1 MSSKPQIAIT
11 HIRNK
16 LLLVFLDNDK
26 IYDVVVDGDEYNRTP
41 SVGDI
46 YRGKVQNIVNNISAA
61 FVEFSRGEIGYLPLQ
76 ECNEKKLKCGDE
88 LIVQI
93 KKAPVKTKQAVLT
106 VYPEIAGR
114 SCVITTKNTE
124 KSISKKIQSEEKIRQ
139 LKNILKE
146 YAEEPY
152 GIVLRT
158 KAKNLSNDEIQH
170 ECHALLA
177 KVHECMEQGCYKTCF
192 SILWRGLPR
201 YREYIQNFRLDEL
214 ERIITDDS
222 TIFEKLQNEY
232 GEKVVLYK
240 DESYSLDN
248 LLGLSS
254 KLKKAYEKRVWLK
267 SGGNLVIEPTEA
279 LTVIDVNT
287 GKAVG
292 GNRNK
297 ETTFFKINCEAAVEA
312 ARQIRMRNLSGI
324 ILIDFID
331 MKKKENQAELLHVL
345 RNELGKDV
353 IKATVVDITK
363 LGLVEITRMKK
374 YPPIWETL
382 SEF

>member
-1 MSSKPQIAIT
+1 MNNKPQIAIT
-11 HIRNK
+11 HIKDK

-26 IYDVVVDGDEYNRTP
+26 IYDVVVDEDEYSQKP
-41 SVGDI
+41 SVGNI
-46 YRGKVQNIVNNISAA
+46 YRGKVQNIVSNISAA
-61 FVEFSRGEIGYLPLQ
+61 FVEFSKGQIGYLPLH
-76 ECNEKKLKCGDE
+76 ECDKKLKCGDE
-88 LIVQI
+88 IIVQI

-106 VYPEIAGR
+106 VYPEIAGE

-124 KSISKKIQSEEKIRQ
+124 KSISQKIQSEEKIQQ
-139 LKNILKE
+139 LKNLLKE
-146 YAEEPY
+146 YVEEPY

-170 ECHALLA
+170 ECHSLLA

-192 SILWRGLPR
+192 STLWRGLPR
-201 YREYIQNFRLDEL
+201 YREYIQNFQIDKL

-222 TIFEKLQNEY
+222 VIFEKLQNEY
-232 GEKVVLYK
+232 GEKVVYYK

-248 LLGLSS
+248 LLGISS

-331 MKKKENQAELLHVL
+331 MKKKENQEELLHVL
-345 RNELGKDV
+345 RTELGKDV
-353 IKATVVDITK
+353 IKTTVVDITK

-382 SEF
+382 SEL